1 MEIPDPGRWSDLPV
15 DILGSLLERLSFI
28 DFHRAKT
35 VCSNWYLCS
44 KQTLGPKDRSPLL
57 LLSPEEGGCLLYNP
71 EEDRVYVPR
80 RDFSGCRFLGN
91 SGKWFLV
98 ADSQSN
104 LYIVDVFSDEK
115 IDLPRLELVSD
126 EGCVHNLE
134 PLGDDGDFVE
144 NLVGGNFN
152 GSRKPAEDLRG
163 RVWVDEKTG
172 DYVVVCRFDRCD
184 YMRFCKKGDDRYREI
199 QTRVGVTVMLK
210 GQADMVLSGYNLYVF
225 TPRCSLRQIDLSGK
239 DGFEDVTKQPM
250 YTWYKPYPSAEEEER
265 MRAYKY
271 ISESYNIAV
280 TRSGEVLLVHNY
292 TYESTTTFEK
302 HRMFRVY
309 KRQLK
314 NLEDPE
320 TYKPRLVEVDSL
332 GDEALFL
339 DLGITVPAD
348 TTLGIEPN
356 SIYFTRDDR
365 FRLMPLS
372 FLDICVYNLAT
383 KNINRFP
390 TLSSNLEK
398 IKDAQWFIPS

>member
-1 MEIPDPGRWSDLPV
+1 METLDSGRWSDLPV
-15 DILGSLLERLSFI
+15 DILRSLFERLSFM
-28 DFHRAKT
+28 DFYKAKM

-44 KQTLGPKDRSPLL
+44 KQTLGPKGGSSPLL
-57 LLSPEEGGCLLYNP
+57 LLSPEEGGCRLYNP

-115 IDLPRLELVSD
+115 IDLPRLELAIRRWKS
-126 EGCVHNLE
+126 
-134 PLGDDGDFVE
+134 
-144 NLVGGNFN
+144 
-152 GSRKPAEDLRG
+152 AEKLRG
-163 RVWVDEKTG
+163 VVWVDEETR

-184 YMRFCKKGDDRYREI
+184 FIRFCKKGDDRYSEI
-199 QTRVGVTVMLK
+199 QTRVGVNVFLK
-210 GQADMVLSGYNLYVF
+210 GQDDMVLNGYNLYVF
-225 TPRCSLRQIDLSGK
+225 TPCCSLRHIDLSGK
-239 DGFEDVTKQPM
+239 DGFEDVIEQPM
-250 YTWYKPYPSAEEEER
+250 FTWYKPFPSAEEEER
-265 MRAYKY
+265 MRAFKV
-271 ISESYNIAV
+271 ISESYNIAVV

-302 HRMFRVY
+302 HRMFGVY

-314 NLEDPE
+314 DLDPE
-320 TYKPRLVEVDSL
+320 TYKPCLVEVDSL

-348 TTLGIEPN
+348 ATFGIEPN

-383 KNINRFP
+383 KSIKRFP
-390 TLSSNLEK
+390 TLPSKFKL
-398 IKDAQWFIPS
+398 KDAQWFIPS

>member
-1 MEIPDPGRWSDLPV
+1 METPDPGRWSDLPV
-15 DILGSLLERLSFI
+15 DILRSLLERLSFM
-28 DFHRAKT
+28 DFHKAKM
-35 VCSNWYLCS
+35 VCSNWYLFS
-44 KQTLGPKDRSPLL
+44 KQTLGPKGRSSPLL
-57 LLSPEEGGCLLYNP
+57 LLSPEEGGCHLYNP
-71 EEDRVYVPR
+71 EEDRVYKAK
-80 RDFSGCRFLGN
+80 RDFSGYRFLGN

-98 ADSQSN
+98 ADSRSN
-104 LYIVDVFSDEK
+104 LYIIDVFSDEK
-115 IDLPRLELVSD
+115 IDLPRLELVSKD
-126 EGCVHNLE
+126 GCVHNLE
-134 PLGDDGDFVE
+134 PLGDGDFE
-144 NLVGGNFN
+144 EILVGRNDGI
-152 GSRKPAEDLRG
+152 RKSAEDLRG

-199 QTRVGVTVMLK
+199 QTRVGVTVLLK
-210 GQADMVLSGYNLYVF
+210 GLDDMVLNGYNLYVF
-225 TPRCSLRQIDLSGK
+225 TPRCSLRHIDLSGK
-239 DGFEDVTKQPM
+239 DGFEDLIKQPM
-250 YTWYKPYPSAEEEER
+250 YTWYKPSPSAEEEER
-265 MRAYKY
+265 MKAYKF
-271 ISESYNIAV
+271 ISESENIALV

-292 TYESTTTFEK
+292 TYQSSTTTFEK

-314 NLEDPE
+314 NLEDPN
-320 TYKPRLVEVDSL
+320 TYKPWLVEVDSL

-365 FRLMPLS
+365 VRLMPRS

-383 KNINRFP
+383 KSIKRFS
-390 TLSSNLEK
+390 TLSSNFK

>member
-1 MEIPDPGRWSDLPV
+1 METPNSTRWPDLPV
-15 DILGSLLERLSFI
+15 DILRSLFERLSYI
-28 DFHRAKT
+28 DFHRAKM

-44 KQTLGPKDRSPLL
+44 KQTLGPKGRSPLL
-57 LLSPEEGGCLLYNP
+57 LLSPEEGGCRLYNP

-104 LYIVDVFSDEK
+104 LYIVDVFSEEK
-115 IDLPRLELVSD
+115 IYLPRLELVSKD
-126 EGCVHNLE
+126 GCVHNLE
-134 PLGDDGDFVE
+134 PLGDGDFE
-144 NLVGGNFN
+144 EMLVGRNYGI
-152 GSRKPAEDLRG
+152 RKSAEELRG
-163 RVWVDEKTG
+163 RVWVDDKTG

-184 YMRFCKKGDDRYREI
+184 YMRFCKKGVDRYSEI
-199 QTRVGVTVMLK
+199 QTRVGVNVFLK
-210 GQADMVLSGYNLYVF
+210 GQDDMVLNGYNLYVF
-225 TPRCSLRQIDLSGK
+225 TPRCSLRNIDLSGK

-250 YTWYKPYPSAEEEER
+250 FTWYKPFPSAEEKER
-265 MRAYKY
+265 MIAFKP

-302 HRMFRVY
+302 HRTFGVY

-314 NLEDPE
+314 HLEDPE
-320 TYKPRLVEVDSL
+320 TSYKPWLVEVDSL

-339 DLGITVPAD
+339 DLGITLPAD
-348 TTLGIEPN
+348 ATLGIEPN

-372 FLDICVYNLAT
+372 FLDICVYNLVT
-383 KNINRFP
+383 KSIKRFP
-390 TLSSNLEK
+390 TLSSKLK
-398 IKDAQWFIPS
+398 LKDAQWFIPS

>member
-1 MEIPDPGRWSDLPV
+1 MMQSSKRSLSPDDRPSKIQRSSMIP
-15 DILGSLLERLSFI
+15 
-28 DFHRAKT
+28 
-35 VCSNWYLCS
+35 N
-44 KQTLGPKDRSPLL
+44 PKRGSPLL
-57 LLSPEEGGCLLYNP
+57 LLCPEEGGCRLYSP
-71 EEDRVYVPR
+71 EEDRVYDTK
-80 RDFSGCRFLGN
+80 RDFSGYRFLGN

-104 LYIVDVFSDEK
+104 LYIVDVLSDER
-115 IDLPRLELVSD
+115 IELPRLELVSKD
-126 EGCVHNLE
+126 GCVHNLK
-134 PLGDDGDFVE
+134 PLGDDGDFQE
-144 NLVGGNFN
+144 ILVGGNYN
-152 GSRKPAEDLRG
+152 GIRKLAKDLRG
-163 RVWVDEKTG
+163 RVWVDDKTG

-199 QTRVGVTVMLK
+199 QTRVGVSVFLK
-210 GQADMVLSGYNLYVF
+210 GQDDMVLNGYNLYVF
-225 TPRCSLRQIDLSGK
+225 TPRCSLRHIDLSGK
-239 DGFEDVTKQPM
+239 DGFEDVIKQPM
-250 YTWYKPYPSAEEEER
+250 YTWYKPFLSAEEEKR
-265 MRAYKY
+265 MKF
-271 ISESYNIAV
+271 ISERENIAVV

-292 TYESTTTFEK
+292 TYQSSAFEK
-302 HRMFRVY
+302 HRVFRVY

>member
-1 MEIPDPGRWSDLPV
+1 METLDSGRWSDLPV
-15 DILGSLLERLSFI
+15 DILRSLFERLSFM
-28 DFHRAKT
+28 DFYKAKM

-44 KQTLGPKDRSPLL
+44 KQTLGPKGGSSPLL
-57 LLSPEEGGCLLYNP
+57 LLSPEEGGCRLYNP

-115 IDLPRLELVSD
+115 IDLPRLELVSC
-126 EGCVHNLE
+126 EGCVHSLE
-134 PLGDDGDFVE
+134 PLGDGDFNE
-144 NLVGGNFN
+144 ALVGNSAGI
-152 GSRKPAEDLRG
+152 RKSAEKLRG
-163 RVWVDEKTG
+163 VVWVDEETR

-184 YMRFCKKGDDRYREI
+184 FIRFCKKGDDRYSEI
-199 QTRVGVTVMLK
+199 QTRV
-210 GQADMVLSGYNLYVF
+210 
-225 TPRCSLRQIDLSGK
+225 DLSGK
-239 DGFEDVTKQPM
+239 DGFEDVIEQPM
-250 YTWYKPYPSAEEEER
+250 FTWYKPFPSAEEEER
-265 MRAYKY
+265 MRAFKV

-280 TRSGEVLLVHNY
+280 VTRSGAVLLVHNY

-302 HRMFRVY
+302 HRMFGVY

-314 NLEDPE
+314 DLDPE
-320 TYKPRLVEVDSL
+320 TYKPCLVEVDSL

-348 TTLGIEPN
+348 ATFGIEPN

-365 FRLMPLS
+365 FRLIPLS

-383 KNINRFP
+383 KSIKRFP
-390 TLSSNLEK
+390 TLSSKFKL
-398 IKDAQWFIPS
+398 KDAQWFIPS

>member
-1 MEIPDPGRWSDLPV
+1 METPNSSRWSDLPV
-15 DILGSLLERLSFI
+15 DILRSLFECLSFT

-57 LLSPEEGGCLLYNP
+57 LLSPEEGGCCLYNP

-104 LYIVDVFSDEK
+104 LYIVDVLSDER
-115 IDLPRLELVSD
+115 IELPRLELVSKD
-126 EGCVHNLE
+126 GCVHNLK
-134 PLGDDGDFVE
+134 PLGDGDFQE
-144 NLVGGNFN
+144 ILVGGNYN
-152 GSRKPAEDLRG
+152 GIRKLAKDLRG
-163 RVWVDEKTG
+163 RVWVDDKTR

-199 QTRVGVTVMLK
+199 QTRVGVSVFLK
-210 GQADMVLSGYNLYVF
+210 GQDDMVLNGYNLYVF
-225 TPRCSLRQIDLSGK
+225 TPRCSLRHIDLSGK
-239 DGFEDVTKQPM
+239 DGFEDVIKQPM
-250 YTWYKPYPSAEEEER
+250 YTWFKPLFPSAEEEER
-265 MRAYKY
+265 MKF
-271 ISESYNIAV
+271 ISESENIAVV

-292 TYESTTTFEK
+292 TYQSTTTFEK

-314 NLEDPE
+314 NLEDPK
-320 TYKPRLVEVDSL
+320 TYKPWLVEVDSL

-348 TTLGIEPN
+348 TRLGIEPN

-365 FRLMPLS
+365 FRLMPRS
-372 FLDICVYNLAT
+372 FLDVCVYNLAT
-383 KNINRFP
+383 KTIKRFP
-390 TLSSNLEK
+390 TLSSNFKL
-398 IKDAQWFIPS
+398 KDAQWFIPS